1 MALYDRGKARRS
13 LIDTMAYRALSQIAT
28 FLSYVILVRAMSEQD
43 FGVFNLLY
51 AFIPV
56 VSTVASL
63 GLEQTLRR
71 YQPEYLR
78 SGNQPAAAWLT
89 RFVGSSR
96 FVVDVIV
103 LAAMFLAW
111 NHIAPLFQL
120 EPYRFPFALFCLLF
134 ILHFQARVLQLSLGS
149 HMLHRYSV
157 GSMAVMPIVKL
168 LAYGG
173 IVLFGTMTLEH
184 AILSDTIAYAV
195 AYGVLRLAYNKH
207 CATPEAKQTFRP
219 DAAERKRL
227 FRYGLFNNF
236 NDAGSMLLSTRADN
250 FYIAALIDPISVGIY
265 SFYNRLNEMI
275 NNVSP
280 VRLFENVVQPLFFS
294 MSPQQAEK
302 RVPEIFTLLL
312 NANLILQWPVL
323 AFVTSYH
330 REIVTTVFAGKFIEY
345 SWMLPYVVGFSMLN
359 IFTVPAT
366 LVAQYEEK
374 SGIILLSK
382 LSALYNIV
390 ALLALIPL
398 FGLYGAT
405 FASGSAQ
412 LLKNGFIWWHV
423 RHRAVW
429 LNGRV
434 ALTSSLLL
442 WGSAVGLCYGIKALT
457 HWPPIAHLVIG
468 MIICGFAALIHL
480 RSPALAPSDRR
491 ILASVMGG
499 KEGAVL
505 RRLGIFLPADAR

>member
-1 MALYDRGKARRS
+1 MSLYDRGKARRS
-13 LIDTMAYRALSQIAT
+13 LIDTMAYRALSQVAT
-28 FLSYVILVRAMSEQD
+28 FTSYVVLVRAMSEQD

-56 VSTVASL
+56 ISTVVSL

-71 YQPEYLR
+71 FQPEYLR
-78 SGNQPAAAWLT
+78 AGNQPAAAWLT
-89 RFVGSSR
+89 RFVGSAR

-103 LAAMFLAW
+103 LAGMFAAW
-111 NHIAPLFQL
+111 NVIAPLFQL

-168 LAYGG
+168 IAYGG

-184 AILSDTIAYAV
+184 AILADTIAYAI
-195 AYGVLRLAYNKH
+195 AYAVLRVAYNKH
-207 CATPEAKQTFRP
+207 CGTPEAKQHFRP
-219 DAAERKRL
+219 DATERKRL
-227 FRYGLFNNF
+227 VRYGLFNNF
-236 NDAGSMLLSTRADN
+236 NDAGSMLLSTRSDN

-294 MSPQQAEK
+294 MSAQQAEK
-302 RVPEIFTLLL
+302 RVPEVFTLLL
-312 NANLILQWPVL
+312 NANLLLQWPVL
-323 AFVTSYH
+323 AFATAYH
-330 REIVTTVFAGKFIEY
+330 REIVAIVFAGKFIDY
-345 SWMLPYVVGFSMLN
+345 SWMLPLVVTFGMLN

-382 LSALYNIV
+382 LSAIYNII
-390 ALLALIPL
+390 ALLTLIPL

-423 RHRAVW
+423 RDRAVW
-429 LNGRV
+429 LNGRAAV
-434 ALTSSLLL
+434 FTGLSL
-442 WGSAVGLCYGIKALT
+442 WGAVVGICYGVKEIT
-457 HWPPIAHLVIG
+457 HWPPIVHLVIG
-468 MIICGFAALIHL
+468 VILCGIATLIHL
-480 RSPALAPSDRR
+480 RSPALAISDRQ

-499 KEGAVL
+499 REATVL

>member
-1 MALYDRGKARRS
+1 
-13 LIDTMAYRALSQIAT
+13 
-28 FLSYVILVRAMSEQD
+28 MSEQD
-43 FGVFNLLY
+43 FGIFNLLY

-56 VSTVASL
+56 VSTLASL
-63 GLEQTLRR
+63 GLEQVLRR
-71 YQPEYLR
+71 FQPEYLR
-78 SGNQPAAAWLT
+78 AGNQSAAAWLT
-89 RFVGSSR
+89 RFVGSTR
-96 FVVDVIV
+96 FAVDVIV

-111 NHIAPLFQL
+111 NYIAPWFQL
-120 EPYRFPFALFCLLF
+120 QPYRMPFALFCLLF

-157 GSMAVMPIVKL
+157 GSMAVMPIIKL
-168 LAYGG
+168 AAYGG
-173 IVLFGTMTLEH
+173 IALFGTMTLEH

-195 AYGVLRLAYNKH
+195 AYAVLRIAYNKH
-207 CATPEAKQTFRP
+207 CAKPENEQPYRP

-227 FRYGLFNNF
+227 FRYGFFNNF
-236 NDAGSMLLSTRADN
+236 NDAGSMLLSTRSDN
-250 FYIAALIDPISVGIY
+250 FYIAALIDPLSVGIY

-294 MSPQQAEK
+294 MSPEQAQK
-302 RVPEIFTLLL
+302 KVPEVFTLLL
-312 NANLILQWPVL
+312 NANLLLQWPVL
-323 AFVTSYH
+323 AFAFSYH
-330 REIVTTVFAGKFIEY
+330 KEIVMTIFAGKFIDY
-345 SWMLPYVVGFSMLN
+345 SWMLPLVVGFGMLN

-382 LSALYNIV
+382 LTAIYNIV

-423 RHRAVW
+423 RDRAVW
-429 LNGRV
+429 LNAR
-434 ALTSSLLL
+434 AAIFSSLAL
-442 WGSAVGLCYGIKALT
+442 WGSVVGICYGVKEISHL
-457 HWPPIAHLVIG
+457 PPIVHLVIG
-468 MIICGFAALIHL
+468 VLVCGVASLIHL
-480 RSPALAPSDRR
+480 RSPALSHSDRR

-499 KEGAVL
+499 KEATVL

>member
-1 MALYDRGKARRS
+1 MSLYDRGKARRS
-13 LIDTMAYRALSQIAT
+13 LIDTMTYRALSQVAT
-28 FLSYVILVRAMSEQD
+28 FLSYVILVRALSEQE

-71 YQPEYLR
+71 FQPEYLR
-78 SGNQPAAAWLT
+78 AGNRSAAAWLT
-89 RFVGSSR
+89 RFVGSAR

-111 NHIAPLFQL
+111 NLIAPLFQL

-168 LAYGG
+168 AAYGA
-173 IVLFGTMTLEH
+173 ITIFGAMNLEH

-195 AYGVLRLAYNKH
+195 AYGVLRVAYHKH
-207 CATPEAKQTFRP
+207 CATPEAKQHYRP
-219 DAAERKRL
+219 DPAERKRL
-227 FRYGLFNNF
+227 VRYGLLNNF

-250 FYIAALIDPISVGIY
+250 FYIAALIDPLSVGIY
-265 SFYNRLNEMI
+265 AFYNRLNEMI
-275 NNVSP
+275 NNASP
-280 VRLFENVVQPLFFS
+280 VRLFDNVVQPLFFS
-294 MSPQQAEK
+294 MSREQAEK
-302 RVPEIFTLLL
+302 RVPEVFTLLL
-312 NANLILQWPVL
+312 NANLLLQWPVL
-323 AFVTSYH
+323 AFATAYH
-330 REIVTTVFAGKFIEY
+330 QEIVTTVFAGKFLQY
-345 SWMLPYVVGFSMLN
+345 SWMLPLVVAFGMVN

-382 LSALYNIV
+382 LSAIYNII
-390 ALLALIPL
+390 ALLTLIPL

-423 RHRAVW
+423 RDRAVW
-429 LNGRV
+429 LNGR
-434 ALTSSLLL
+434 AAILGGLLL
-442 WGSAVGLCYGIKALT
+442 WGSVVGICYGLKEIT
-457 HWPPIAHLVIG
+457 HLPPIVHLGFGVVV
-468 MIICGFAALIHL
+468 CGIAALIHL
-480 RSPALAPSDRR
+480 RGPALSQSDRK

-499 KEGAVL
+499 KEATLL